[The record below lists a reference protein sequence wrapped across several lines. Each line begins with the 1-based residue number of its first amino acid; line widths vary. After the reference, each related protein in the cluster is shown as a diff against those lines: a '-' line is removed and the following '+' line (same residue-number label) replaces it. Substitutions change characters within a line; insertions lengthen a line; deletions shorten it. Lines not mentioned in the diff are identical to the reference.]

1 MISIEN
7 VSFRYAGAET
17 QNVSSLNLRVPKGE
31 CVLICGPSGSGKT
44 TVAHLIGGLIPRF
57 FGGKLTGSLKLNGK
71 DMRNMTVE
79 EITSTVGS
87 VFQDPRSQFFTTDT
101 TSEMAFT
108 CENMGVPRDEML
120 DRIALSSYVLDVSG
134 LLERSI
140 FDLSSGERQR
150 VAIGSVHAY
159 SPPILVF
166 DEPSA
171 NLDPESTRR
180 LAQVLGT
187 LKEEGRTV
195 VVVEHRFGYLS
206 DLIGRV
212 VVMMDGR
219 KEAEM
224 SYAEFL
230 AMDSVT
236 RERYCLRQATC
247 GHAHSKGARKVTSLP
262 RLDISSVSFSYKRDR
277 EVIRGVSLK
286 ACGGEVIA
294 LVGPNGS
301 GKTTLANVLCG
312 LRRPTRGSIS
322 VNGRRMSPKSLRRMS
337 YFVMQDADYQLFGES
352 VEAELML
359 GAEACRDAGERMRQV
374 CKRLGLAGLESR
386 HPASLSGGQRQ
397 RVTIGVAL
405 MKRSEIMVFDEP
417 TSGLD
422 GLNLKRVSNL
432 IRSLADD
439 GGVVFVIT
447 HDCELVME
455 CCTRAIQ
462 LVDGELSADM
472 DVCLEGSAILALF

>member
-17 QNVSSLNLRVPKGE
+17 QSVSSLNLRVPKGE

-44 TVAHLIGGLIPRF
+44 TVARLIGGLIPRF

-166 DEPSA
+166 DEP
-171 NLDPESTRR
+171 
-180 LAQVLGT
+180 
-187 LKEEGRTV
+187 
-195 VVVEHRFGYLS
+195 
-206 DLIGRV
+206 
-212 VVMMDGR
+212 
-219 KEAEM
+219 
-224 SYAEFL
+224 
-230 AMDSVT
+230 
-236 RERYCLRQATC
+236 
-247 GHAHSKGARKVTSLP
+247 
-262 RLDISSVSFSYKRDR
+262 
-277 EVIRGVSLK
+277 
-286 ACGGEVIA
+286 
-294 LVGPNGS
+294 
-301 GKTTLANVLCG
+301 
-312 LRRPTRGSIS
+312 
-322 VNGRRMSPKSLRRMS
+322 
-337 YFVMQDADYQLFGES
+337 
-352 VEAELML
+352 
-359 GAEACRDAGERMRQV
+359 
-374 CKRLGLAGLESR
+374 
-386 HPASLSGGQRQ
+386 
-397 RVTIGVAL
+397 
-405 MKRSEIMVFDEP
+405 

-422 GLNLKRVSNL
+422 GLNLRRVSNL

-439 GGVVFVIT
+439 GRVVFVIT
-447 HDCELVME
+447 HDCELVMGY
-455 CCTRAIQ
+455 CTRAIQ
-462 LVDGELSADM
+462 LVDGELPADM
-472 DVCLEGSAILALF
+472 DVYLEGNAISALF

>member
-17 QNVSSLNLRVPKGE
+17 QNVFSLNLRVPKGE

-44 TVAHLIGGLIPRF
+44 TVARLIGGLIPRF

-230 AMDSVT
+230 AMDFAT
-236 RERYCLRQATC
+236 HERYCLRQATC
-247 GHAHSKGARKVTSLP
+247 GHAHSKGA
-262 RLDISSVSFSYKRDR
+262 
-277 EVIRGVSLK
+277 
-286 ACGGEVIA
+286 
-294 LVGPNGS
+294 
-301 GKTTLANVLCG
+301 
-312 LRRPTRGSIS
+312 
-322 VNGRRMSPKSLRRMS
+322 
-337 YFVMQDADYQLFGES
+337 
-352 VEAELML
+352 
-359 GAEACRDAGERMRQV
+359 
-374 CKRLGLAGLESR
+374 
-386 HPASLSGGQRQ
+386 
-397 RVTIGVAL
+397 
-405 MKRSEIMVFDEP
+405 
-417 TSGLD
+417 
-422 GLNLKRVSNL
+422 
-432 IRSLADD
+432 
-439 GGVVFVIT
+439 
-447 HDCELVME
+447 
-455 CCTRAIQ
+455 
-462 LVDGELSADM
+462 
-472 DVCLEGSAILALF
+472 

>member
-17 QNVSSLNLRVPKGE
+17 QSVSSLNLHVPKRE

-44 TVAHLIGGLIPRF
+44 TVARLIGGLIPRF

-166 DEPSA
+166 DEP
-171 NLDPESTRR
+171 
-180 LAQVLGT
+180 
-187 LKEEGRTV
+187 
-195 VVVEHRFGYLS
+195 
-206 DLIGRV
+206 
-212 VVMMDGR
+212 
-219 KEAEM
+219 
-224 SYAEFL
+224 
-230 AMDSVT
+230 
-236 RERYCLRQATC
+236 
-247 GHAHSKGARKVTSLP
+247 
-262 RLDISSVSFSYKRDR
+262 
-277 EVIRGVSLK
+277 
-286 ACGGEVIA
+286 
-294 LVGPNGS
+294 
-301 GKTTLANVLCG
+301 
-312 LRRPTRGSIS
+312 
-322 VNGRRMSPKSLRRMS
+322 
-337 YFVMQDADYQLFGES
+337 
-352 VEAELML
+352 
-359 GAEACRDAGERMRQV
+359 
-374 CKRLGLAGLESR
+374 
-386 HPASLSGGQRQ
+386 
-397 RVTIGVAL
+397 
-405 MKRSEIMVFDEP
+405 

-422 GLNLKRVSNL
+422 GLNLKKVSNL

-439 GGVVFVIT
+439 GRVVFVIT
-447 HDCELVME
+447 HDCELVMGY
-455 CCTRAIQ
+455 CTRAIQ

-472 DVCLEGSAILALF
+472 DVYLEGNAISALF

>member
-1 MISIEN
+1 M
-7 VSFRYAGAET
+7 
-17 QNVSSLNLRVPKGE
+17 
-31 CVLICGPSGSGKT
+31 ICGPSGSGKT
-44 TVAHLIGGLIPRF
+44 TVARLIGGLIPRF

-166 DEPSA
+166 DEP
-171 NLDPESTRR
+171 
-180 LAQVLGT
+180 
-187 LKEEGRTV
+187 
-195 VVVEHRFGYLS
+195 
-206 DLIGRV
+206 
-212 VVMMDGR
+212 
-219 KEAEM
+219 
-224 SYAEFL
+224 
-230 AMDSVT
+230 
-236 RERYCLRQATC
+236 
-247 GHAHSKGARKVTSLP
+247 
-262 RLDISSVSFSYKRDR
+262 
-277 EVIRGVSLK
+277 
-286 ACGGEVIA
+286 
-294 LVGPNGS
+294 
-301 GKTTLANVLCG
+301 
-312 LRRPTRGSIS
+312 
-322 VNGRRMSPKSLRRMS
+322 
-337 YFVMQDADYQLFGES
+337 
-352 VEAELML
+352 
-359 GAEACRDAGERMRQV
+359 
-374 CKRLGLAGLESR
+374 
-386 HPASLSGGQRQ
+386 
-397 RVTIGVAL
+397 
-405 MKRSEIMVFDEP
+405 

-439 GGVVFVIT
+439 GRVVFVIT
-447 HDCELVME
+447 HDCELVMG

-472 DVCLEGSAILALF
+472 DVYLEGNAISALF

>member
-17 QNVSSLNLRVPKGE
+17 QSVSSLNLRVPKRE

-44 TVAHLIGGLIPRF
+44 TVARLIGGLIPRF

-140 FDLSSGERQR
+140 FDLSSGERQH

-159 SPPILVF
+159 SPPIL
-166 DEPSA
+166 
-171 NLDPESTRR
+171 
-180 LAQVLGT
+180 
-187 LKEEGRTV
+187 
-195 VVVEHRFGYLS
+195 
-206 DLIGRV
+206 
-212 VVMMDGR
+212 
-219 KEAEM
+219 
-224 SYAEFL
+224 
-230 AMDSVT
+230 
-236 RERYCLRQATC
+236 
-247 GHAHSKGARKVTSLP
+247 
-262 RLDISSVSFSYKRDR
+262 
-277 EVIRGVSLK
+277 
-286 ACGGEVIA
+286 
-294 LVGPNGS
+294 
-301 GKTTLANVLCG
+301 
-312 LRRPTRGSIS
+312 
-322 VNGRRMSPKSLRRMS
+322 
-337 YFVMQDADYQLFGES
+337 
-352 VEAELML
+352 
-359 GAEACRDAGERMRQV
+359 
-374 CKRLGLAGLESR
+374 
-386 HPASLSGGQRQ
+386 
-397 RVTIGVAL
+397 
-405 MKRSEIMVFDEP
+405 VFDEP

-439 GGVVFVIT
+439 GRVVFVIT
-447 HDCELVME
+447 HDCELVMGY
-455 CCTRAIQ
+455 CTRAIQ

-472 DVCLEGSAILALF
+472 DVYLEGNAISALF